1 MSKTATMS
9 QANPSMRQNQS
20 KQVINHEDSVRGQIK
35 RVEEWIEESRLILR
49 DYKKEIEMLR
59 QEIGL
64 MENHLSTQNDENVK
78 VINPYVMQNFDDLQ
92 TAIRKQQTENE
103 HALRQINEL
112 KREKSIIQ
120 QSIMAAGQKIAA
132 LEDLVGN

>member
-35 RVEEWIEESRLILR
+35 RVEDWIEESRLMLR

-120 QSIMAAGQKIAA
+120 QSIMASGQKIAA